1 MALGA
6 LRHIDLL
13 LIKIAV
19 DNSVGVCASFEVF
32 ARSRLKVPEIAPR

>member
-19 DNSVGVCASFEVF
+19 DNYAGVCASFEVF
-32 ARSRLKVPEIAPR
+32 ARSGLKVPEIVLR